1 MKNPQTATVH
11 LKENMT
17 VEEFLAS
24 ACGKRGLNPAEHFV
38 RVKKRRDMDNSNH
51 FVPHRTD
58 LIDSYVRIVPLLFTI
73 QYIHLNQPTSLSG
86 FPTLLPDA
94 RADSGSVFGSLPV
107 AELIVAPAVL
117 LALFSLSNQ
126 IYPDA
131 EVFFYI
137 RVTGSKRLL
146 DALESI

>member
-1 MKNPQTATVH
+1 MASSQGASAAGHEGEKQFRVNLPDGQVRLQLIKCLDGLDDLFPPFFTRQTATVH

-58 LIDSYVRIVPLLFTI
+58 LIDSYV
-73 QYIHLNQPTSLSG
+73 
-86 FPTLLPDA
+86 
-94 RADSGSVFGSLPV
+94 SV
-107 AELIVAPAVL
+107 
-117 LALFSLSNQ
+117 
-126 IYPDA
+126 Y
-131 EVFFYI
+131 
-137 RVTGSKRLL
+137 R
-146 DALESI
+146 